1 MLLDPMISLSYY
13 LIMLGIVLIL
23 NTQVRRLL
31 LHTFVINAVVKRF
44 NHTDYSRF
52 SFRISR

>member
-13 LIMLGIVLIL
+13 LMLGIVLKL